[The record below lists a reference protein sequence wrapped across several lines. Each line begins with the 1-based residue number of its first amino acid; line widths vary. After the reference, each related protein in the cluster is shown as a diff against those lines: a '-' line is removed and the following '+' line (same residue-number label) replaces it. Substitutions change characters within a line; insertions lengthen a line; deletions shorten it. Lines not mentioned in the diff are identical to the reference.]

1 MPGALGYGGTHATF
15 PLLGL
20 SPADGWKGICPQVTS
35 AVQFSFSI
43 TPVFPH
49 RILRKFHYLL
59 NPKQVFNLD
68 NGGPTPGY
76 GHPSPLCPALVSEET
91 PSFVTFELSG
101 S

>member
-1 MPGALGYGGTHATF
+1 MGMPGALGYGGTHATF

-20 SPADGWKGICPQVTS
+20 SPADGWKGMCPQVTS

-91 PSFVTFELSG
+91 PSFRHL
-101 S
+101 